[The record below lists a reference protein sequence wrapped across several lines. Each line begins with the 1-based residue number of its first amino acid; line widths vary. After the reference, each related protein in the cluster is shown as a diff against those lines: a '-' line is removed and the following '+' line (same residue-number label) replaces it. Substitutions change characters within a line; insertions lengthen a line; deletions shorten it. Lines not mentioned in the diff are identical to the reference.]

1 MSEPV
6 DVLIVGAG
14 TAGITVAARL
24 LALPDPPS
32 VAIVDPATVHY
43 YQPIWTLVGAG
54 VVPREVSARPMAS
67 VMPEGARWIR
77 QRVRSFAPNE
87 DHVVLEDGSK
97 LAYRQ
102 LVVAPG
108 IELRWDLV
116 EGLASALGTGGV
128 CSIYA
133 YDQVAYVWQTLRAFA
148 GGKAVFTFPR
158 GPIKCAGAPQK
169 IMYLAEHWF
178 RRQRV
183 RQHAEVIFA
192 SNAAASFG
200 IPKYRATLD
209 AIIESRGID
218 ARFHHDL
225 VGVDGP
231 RKRATFATPEGE
243 VTIDYEMLHVSPPQ
257 SAPAFVRDSEL
268 ANDDGWVDVDKH
280 TMQHTRFANVF
291 SLGDASSLPC
301 SKTGAAIR
309 KQAPLLVDNLRAQR
323 RGDPLEG
330 RYDGYASCPVVTQ
343 YGKVMLAEFGYDG
356 VVMESF
362 PFDQAKP
369 RYSMWALKLHGLPAL
384 YWNGMLRGRA

>member
-1 MSEPV
+1 MSEPI
-6 DVLIVGAG
+6 DVVIVGGG

-32 VAIVDPATVHY
+32 VAIVDAATVHY

-67 VMPEGARWIR
+67 VIPSGVQWIR
-77 QRVRSFAPNE
+77 QHVRSFAPAAN
-87 DHVVLEDGSK
+87 HVVLEDGTK

-108 IELRWDLV
+108 ISLRWDLV
-116 EGLASALGTGGV
+116 EGLSDALGKGGV

-133 YDQVAYVWQTLRAFA
+133 YDQVGYVWETLQGLRA
-148 GGKAVFTFPR
+148 GNAVFTFPR

-169 IMYLAEHWF
+169 IMYLSEHWL
-178 RRQRV
+178 RRQHV
-183 RQHAEVIFA
+183 RQHCEVIFA

-200 IPKYRATLD
+200 IPKYRAALD
-209 AIIESRGID
+209 SIIESRGID
-218 ARFHHDL
+218 ARFHHNL
-225 VGVDGP
+225 TAVDGAN
-231 RKRATFATPEGE
+231 KRATFETPDGE
-243 VTIDYEMLHVSPPQ
+243 ATIDYEMLHVAPPQ
-257 SAPAFVRDSEL
+257 SAPAFVRESDL
-268 ANDDGWVDVDKH
+268 AGDDGWVDVDKH
-280 TMQHTRFANVF
+280 TMQHTRFPNVF

-309 KQAPLLVDNLRAQR
+309 KQAPVLVDNLCAQR
-323 RGDPLEG
+323 RGEALTG
-330 RYDGYASCPVVTQ
+330 HYDGYASCPVVTQ

-362 PFDQAKP
+362 PFDQATP